1 MTTEQERQH
10 ESDPPTG
17 DPPIG
22 DPPIGDPHHKAAG
35 ETRSDRELLARISE
49 LLERVAD
56 EGPAE
61 VSWELGLHVNSL
73 SETVKEMSVR
83 IGALEEENRTLQDR
97 LEGERREYTQLRES
111 MDELLNLNELSEA
124 ISTSFN
130 IEDILQA
137 LMDLSGRVMD
147 YASCGVFALSADESA
162 LTPLVIRG
170 EEDQQDSSAQD
181 VSSTPELLPFRD
193 RVQAQWDDGIIDWV
207 LREGRP
213 VVIDDMESVQ
223 AKERRGDRSFVII
236 PLMVGGKR
244 MGVFT
249 LYCRKAKDDFTLGEI
264 ELLGVLA
271 NQTAAAIE
279 NSRLYTDL
287 EISHQ
292 QLKESQRQLLMSAKQ
307 AAIGELAG
315 GVAHEVNNPL
325 QIILSRVQLMI
336 AQNKDKEDKIVGG
349 LKLVETN
356 VRRISKIIRALLG
369 FASHNTANAEWAQ
382 FELLQAIQQACELV
396 KHQLEGQLIEVEI
409 DVPDDL
415 PHLLGNVGELE
426 QVFINLMLNAQ
437 NSMPSGGTLHI
448 SARLDDTEVEV
459 SFSDTG
465 EGIQPEHL
473 DRIFEPF
480 FTTRAGDGGTGL
492 GLAVS
497 YRIVDAHEGRLTV
510 DSEPGEGATFILRLP
525 VHSFQEIDVEED
537 GIETIDSASTSIP

>member
-1 MTTEQERQH
+1 MNAEQERPGN
-10 ESDPPTG
+10 SAGLDR
-17 DPPIG
+17 
-22 DPPIGDPHHKAAG
+22 AG
-35 ETRSDRELLARISE
+35 EARSNPDLLNRIAE
-49 LLERVAD
+49 LLETVAD
-56 EGPAE
+56 QGQAE
-61 VSWELGLHVNSL
+61 VSWEIGLHVNGL
-73 SETVKEMSVR
+73 SEAVKEMSVR
-83 IGALEEENRTLQDR
+83 VGALEEENRTLQDR

-137 LMDLSGRVMD
+137 LMDLSGRVVD
-147 YASCGVFALSADESA
+147 YASCGVFALSADGSH

-170 EEDQQDSSAQD
+170 ETDRPQASASKETTSSSEETTT
-181 VSSTPELLPFRD
+181 SSPALTFQA

-223 AKERRGDRSFVII
+223 AKNRRAAWSSVVI
-236 PLMVGGKR
+236 PLMVGGKKI
-244 MGVFT
+244 GVFT

-292 QLKESQRQLLMSAKQ
+292 QLKVSQRQLLMSAKQ

-336 AQNKDKEDKIVGG
+336 AKNQDKEDKIVDG
-349 LKLVETN
+349 LKLVEDN

-369 FASHNTANAEWAQ
+369 FASHNSANAEWAPFQ
-382 FELLQAIQQACELV
+382 LSQAIQQASALV

-409 DVPDDL
+409 DLPEDL
-415 PHLLGNVGELE
+415 PPLVGNVGELE

-437 NSMPSGGTLHI
+437 NAMPAGGTLQI
-448 SARLDDTEVEV
+448 SARLEGEEMEV
-459 SFSDTG
+459 SFRDSG
-465 EGIQPEHL
+465 EGILPEHL

-480 FTTRAGDGGTGL
+480 FTTRAGEGGTGL

-497 YRIVDAHEGRLTV
+497 YRIVDTHEGRLTV
-510 DSEPGEGATFILRLP
+510 DSKPGDGATFILRLP
-525 VHSFQEIDVEED
+525 LRPPLHGQERDDDEVAIKTSV
-537 GIETIDSASTSIP
+537 DSALATDS